1 MKQFN
6 FTYKLV
12 SAYFLNWIF
21 LKLSRKEFYSN
32 ELTAIGKEPLCV
44 CYLKKILYTYVYLS
58 LVTKW
63 VKNTK
68 YLMLFNLRTVVKWRG
83 ERGGWCNL
91 SLVLYKTVLL
101 PNTYLVYETAGKRL
115 NSIEILSV
123 GLRLSF
129 DRSSYC
135 LLYGRTRRFYDRK
148 WGTMQ

>member
-12 SAYFLNWIF
+12 SAYFLNSIF
-21 LKLSRKEFYSN
+21 LKLSRKEFSSN

-44 CYLKKILYTYVYLS
+44 CYLKKNIIYICLFIISYQMSLKYKIL
-58 LVTKW
+58 
-63 VKNTK
+63 N
-68 YLMLFNLRTVVKWRG
+68 VVQFEDNG
-83 ERGGWCNL
+83 EMKRREGGWCNL

-148 WGTMQ
+148 

>member
-1 MKQFN
+1 M
-6 FTYKLV
+6 
-12 SAYFLNWIF
+12 S
-21 LKLSRKEFYSN
+21 LKY
-32 ELTAIGKEPLCV
+32 
-44 CYLKKILYTYVYLS
+44 KIL
-58 LVTKW
+58 
-63 VKNTK
+63 N
-68 YLMLFNLRTVVKWRG
+68 VVQFDDSG
-83 ERGGWCNL
+83 EMKRREGGVWCNL

-148 WGTMQ
+148 